1 MKTIL
6 ITGVVVFAIVGSRVS
21 AEQGAATS
29 AAADQDIQLLRKDL
43 RSAQKQIVAAN
54 VSLTEGEALKFWPVY
69 DQYRAEAVKINDAKL
84 SLIKEY
90 ATNYENLSDAQ
101 AESLISK
108 WSAADDSAV
117 QLRMKYIPIFEK
129 VISGKK
135 AARFFQIDR
144 RLGVLL
150 DLQLASEIPLVEP

>member
-6 ITGVVVFAIVGSRVS
+6 ITGVVVFAIVGSCVS

-144 RLGVLL
+144 RLGVLI